1 MSRRRTLLSACTVA
15 VLAAVLT
22 LAAVAQEPPATE
34 VFLDTV
40 DVDVVNLEVVVTDD
54 RGNPVRG
61 LTRDDFVVLE
71 DGERVE
77 LTNFFAVE
85 GGARR
90 GAEEA
95 PAAEPSLERHF
106 PLGSGTAVAEEEPE
120 AEPLPDEQ
128 RLSLAV
134 VIDNVNIDPGSRKR
148 VLDQLREHLAGLL
161 RPGDRVLVA
170 TLEPEVEMRQG
181 FTDDRAAIDAA
192 LEEIGDSSAGRA
204 DLFSQRR
211 MIGNAIASL
220 DGAGSPTAIGGGGGF
235 APASPDTP
243 EDAAARVLELIR
255 SYSVQADALMR
266 QTFES
271 LQTVTSSLAGLPG
284 RRGVLLV
291 SEHLTTNPSE
301 GLLQEWYDG
310 FSMAV
315 PGLQDPINE
324 GRQWDN
330 GEALRRVAH
339 QAAAD
344 RVTFYTL
351 HASGTAGTLRGAG
364 DGMALG
370 SPAAGAELGRF
381 EPLMHLAAAT
391 GGTSMLNSANAAALV
406 EQMSADYRD
415 YYSLGYSSPKSQDGR
430 YHRIEVR
437 VPGKDVRLRHTEGYR
452 AKTAEQRM
460 KERTLSALMFDLADN
475 PLDVRVQL
483 MPEQT
488 EGRHTI
494 LPVLVRVP
502 ISQLVL
508 VPQDN
513 EHVARVS
520 IVIALRDSQGR
531 LSDPQ
536 RVEVPISIPNDKLLE
551 AMSQEIGHGLNL
563 RVRKGDAK
571 LAVGV
576 RDELSAVESTLNL
589 NVSVGQG

>member
-1 MSRRRTLLSACTVA
+1 MSRRRPQLPARPLVA
-15 VLAAVLT
+15 LAVAASLVALALAA
-22 LAAVAQEPPATE
+22 AAQEPAE

-61 LTRDDFVVLE
+61 LTRADFVVLE

-77 LTNFFAVE
+77 LTNFYAVE
-85 GGARR
+85 AGARR
-90 GAEEA
+90 DVEAPAGEGPA
-95 PAAEPSLERHF
+95 PAAED
-106 PLGSGTAVAEEEPE
+106 E
-120 AEPLPDEQ
+120 AADGVLPVEQ

-134 VIDNVNIDPGSRKR
+134 VIDNANIDPGSRKR
-148 VLDQLREHLAGLL
+148 ILDQLREHLATVL
-161 RPGDRVLVA
+161 RPGDRVLIA
-170 TLEPEVEMRQG
+170 SLEPEVEIRQG
-181 FTDDRAAIDAA
+181 FTDDPAAIDAA
-192 LEEIGDSSAGRA
+192 LDEIGRATAGRA

-211 MIGNAIASL
+211 MISNSIATL
-220 DGAGSPTAIGGGGGF
+220 DGAGAAGGGSGIS
-235 APASPDTP
+235 AESPDTP
-243 EDAAARVLELIR
+243 EDAAERVLQLIR
-255 SYSVQADALMR
+255 SYGAQADTVTR
-266 QTFES
+266 QTFGS
-271 LQTVTSSLAGLPG
+271 LETITASLAGLPG

-291 SEHLTTNPSE
+291 SEHLSTNPAQ
-301 GLLQEWYDG
+301 GLLQEWYDT
-310 FSMAV
+310 FSLSA
-315 PGLQDPINE
+315 PGLQDPTNLA
-324 GRQWDN
+324 RQWDN
-330 GEALRRVAH
+330 GDALRRVAH

-364 DGMALG
+364 DGGFLG
-370 SPAAGAELGRF
+370 SPAAGADLGRF

-391 GGTSMLNSANAAALV
+391 GGSSMLNSANAAMLV
-406 EQMSADYRD
+406 ERMSADYRD
-415 YYSLGYSSPKSQDGR
+415 YYSLGYSSAKSQDGH
-430 YHRIEVR
+430 YHRIQVR
-437 VPGKDVRLRHTEGYR
+437 VPGKDVSIRHTEGYR

-483 MPEQT
+483 MPEQLD
-488 EGRHTI
+488 GRQVI

-508 VPQDN
+508 VPHEN

-520 IVIALRDSQGR
+520 IVVALRDEQGR

-536 RVEVPISIPNDKLLE
+536 RVEVPISIPNDKLIE
-551 AMSQEIGHGLNL
+551 AMGQEIGHGLNL